1 MKCLVFCDLS
11 HEIYLQ
17 LLAKYPSPEL
27 KIIRA
32 YACDGPFKTS
42 ATIDLHPLNDITEK
56 QSFDAAIIFHS
67 DVSAIVKLL
76 SKIYENNAAYSIL
89 DYNSFSQ
96 KCLSGAGQLELLRL
110 DLIHNCPSSLN
121 LEMGDFSYYESLD
134 IRDEIQ
140 DGNVKVIV
148 GKFCSIGP
156 NVTFMLAVEHKTNWL
171 TSYPF
176 YRLLG
181 YETANT
187 SSVSTKGNIII
198 GNDVWIG
205 ANATI
210 MSGVKIAD
218 GCVIGSNAVVA
229 KSTEPYSIIVGNP
242 GKVIKKRF
250 SQETIDKLIEMKW
263 WNWDYQKI
271 YDSLPFLQSED
282 TSTLFTLANQHDSK
296 SI

>member
-1 MKCLVFCDLS
+1 MKCLVFCDFS

-17 LLAKYPSPEL
+17 LLTKYPSPEL
-27 KIIRA
+27 TIIKV
-32 YACDGPFKTS
+32 YACDGPFKTT
-42 ATIDLHPLNDITEK
+42 ANIDLFPLNDVAEK
-56 QSFDAAIIFHS
+56 QLFDVAVVFLS
-67 DVSAIVKLL
+67 DVSPIEQLL
-76 SKIYENNAAYSIL
+76 DKIYGDNATYSIL

-110 DLIHNCPSSLN
+110 DLTFNCPSSIN

-134 IRDEIQ
+134 IRDEIG
-140 DGNVKVIV
+140 DGSVKVKI

-156 NVTFMLAVEHKTNWL
+156 NITFMLAVEHKLNWN

-181 YETANT
+181 YETAEN
-187 SSVSTKGNIII
+187 SSVSTKGDIII

-210 MSGVKIAD
+210 MSGVTIAD
-218 GCVIGSNAVVA
+218 GCVIGSNAVVT
-229 KSTEPYSIIVGNP
+229 KSTEPYSIVVGNP
-242 GKVIKKRF
+242 GRVVKKRF
-250 SQETIDKLIEMKW
+250 SQSVIDKLVEMKW

-271 YDSLPFLQSED
+271 YDSLPLLQSED
-282 TSTLFTLANQHDSK
+282 VSSLFALKN
-296 SI
+296 